1 MRYGCIAHVDLP
13 LYPHLHALL
22 LRRKQLETQLEMQNT
37 PVWQIY
43 EMAEMEYVRNG
54 VCLHNL
60 KVPIPVG
67 RFPIA
72 RPVIA
77 HLSDG
82 RERDMRFHDMRWNS
96 PVPPAIW
103 ISMCDRAS
111 FFYCGNPFSPRRAR
125 HLRSPSQL
133 AIWPPPRFSG
143 QRLGGILFNKWGEVW
158 IAMRKTLQLLW
169 HVDDPECSPSIIF
182 RLAHFIVPL
191 HCAFPSCVVLLRKVF
206 IPFAEWPAY
215 DLS

>member
-1 MRYGCIAHVDLP
+1 
-13 LYPHLHALL
+13 
-22 LRRKQLETQLEMQNT
+22 MQNT

-133 AIWPPPRFSG
+133 AIWPPPGSLVSALAAFSLINGEKYGLPCARHCSFYGMSMIRSAPQASFSASPISSSLSTVHFPHALYSCGRFSSHSRNG
-143 QRLGGILFNKWGEVW
+143 PH
-158 IAMRKTLQLLW
+158 T
-169 HVDDPECSPSIIF
+169 IF
-182 RLAHFIVPL
+182 HNSSSGWWEFM
-191 HCAFPSCVVLLRKVF
+191 S
-206 IPFAEWPAY
+206 
-215 DLS
+215 